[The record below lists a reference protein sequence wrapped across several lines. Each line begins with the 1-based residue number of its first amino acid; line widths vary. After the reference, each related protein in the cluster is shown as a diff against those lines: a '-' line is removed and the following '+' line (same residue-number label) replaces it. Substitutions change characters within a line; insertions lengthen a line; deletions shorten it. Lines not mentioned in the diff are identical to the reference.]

1 MYDKRLNLPNNREGT
16 TQMNS
21 INGKV
26 KSGSAISIGNDVTK
40 ITSVS
45 VLAFSTT
52 VSVVEG
58 IIMSTKRSTS

>member
-1 MYDKRLNLPNNREGT
+1 MYDKKSDLPNNGEGT

-21 INGKV
+21 IKGKV
-26 KSGSAISIGNDVTK
+26 KSSSAISIGNDVTK
-40 ITSVS
+40 ITSMS

-58 IIMSTKRSTS
+58 VVMSTKRSTS